1 MSLRRIIGLDPG
13 LQATGWGIVESDGLR
28 LKHLAH
34 GTVTSNSGE
43 DLSARLLSLH
53 DGLGAIIAEYA
64 PQEAAVEE
72 TFVNK
77 NPVSTLK
84 LGQARGVCLLVP
96 ALSGLTVA
104 EYAPNHIKKAIVG
117 VGHAGKGQVAAMV
130 AQLLPATKIS
140 GADAID
146 ALAVAICHAHQRG
159 PGAHRLRKAAGARA

>member
-1 MSLRRIIGLDPG
+1 MAHRRIIGLDPG

-28 LKHLAH
+28 LRHIAH
-34 GTVTSNSGE
+34 GTVRSEASD
-43 DLSARLLSLH
+43 DLADRLLMLH
-53 DGLGAIIAEYA
+53 DGLAAILAEHA
-64 PQEAAVEE
+64 PDEAAVEE

-96 ALSGLTVA
+96 ALAGLSVA
-104 EYAPNHIKKAIVG
+104 EYAPNHIKKAVVG
-117 VGHAGKGQVAAMV
+117 VGHAGKQQVAAMI
-130 AQLLPATKIS
+130 ATLLPAVPVS

-159 PGAHRLRKAAGARA
+159 PGAQRLKKAAGAHR

>member
-1 MSLRRIIGLDPG
+1 MKRRRIIGIDPG
-13 LQATGWGIVESDGLR
+13 LQATGWGILESDGIR
-28 LKHLAH
+28 LTHIAH
-34 GTVTSNSGE
+34 GTVRSDPGKALAN
-43 DLSARLLSLH
+43 RLLMLH
-53 DGLGAIIAEYA
+53 DGIAEILQDYA

-96 ALSGLTVA
+96 ALAGLVVS
-104 EYAPNHIKKAIVG
+104 EYAPNHIKKAVVG
-117 VGHAGKGQVAAMV
+117 VGHAGKAQVEAMV
-130 AQLLPATKIS
+130 ATLLPKATLS

-159 PGAHRLRKAAGARA
+159 PGASRLAAAVGAQS